1 MANDNGLGNPP
12 SHQDGKSAYEKAYSS
27 NPESKAAPFMPA
39 AQATTRAHDGEDAAA
54 HAGNASNAAQAASAS
69 QAYASTHADA
79 SPHAGAPAQAAPG
92 TVPYPQGPTYAAP
105 AQKQSHGW
113 IVAIVV
119 VLAIMGCIMFSV
131 STCSSAFSSA
141 MKPLSY
147 LDDSDSSAYA
157 TRDSVALI
165 KLSGTIQY
173 DGSTCSPEGLSYQL
187 ERAAKD
193 DKIKGVVLRVDSGGG
208 TATAGEEMAGLV
220 RDFEKPIVVSS
231 AATNA
236 SAAYEISSQADY
248 IFTAKTTAIGSIGVA
263 LQVTNLAGLYK
274 LLGIEVE
281 NITSADSKDASYGTR
296 PLTEAEREWYQ
307 SMVDQINMDFMETVA
322 EGRDMTLD
330 QVRELAN
337 GLAYTGIDAVEVGL
351 ADEIGTQ
358 EDAVR
363 YLSMVLCGSSQPLE
377 VVDYSSSSSSL
388 YELLDLLGSYENAG
402 ESIDSQALQ
411 ELLASKPE
419 LRKSLGALN

>member
-173 DGSTCSPEGLSYQL
+173 DGSTCSPEGLTYQL

-402 ESIDSQALQ
+402 ESIDSQTLQ

-419 LRKSLGALN
+419 LRKSLDALN